1 MYISLSSEARGRTCV
16 NIRAGFQR
24 WRELKEW
31 EGLESDAEVVLF
43 LFDRRVMLILLCYTQ
58 LIRVGFSL
66 NMLLCDLCL
75 FLRLSLPWLS
85 M

>member
-24 WRELKEW
+24 WRERKEW

-43 LFDRRVMLILLCYTQ
+43 LFRRVMLILLCYTQ
-58 LIRVGFSL
+58 LIRVGFCL
-66 NMLLCDLCL
+66 NMLLCDLRL

-85 M
+85 K